1 VGALVG
7 VSVGAVVVFG
17 VAVMIQ
23 AALVGVMVGE
33 AGALNS
39 RLAEKLHAI
48 SANTLLKITIMNCLI
63 GHTPCDSYDF
73 FLIRMTHD
81 TDGAVPVLQP
91 RSASVG
97 EAWRWRLVVRSCTPA
112 HRPRYDL

>member
-1 VGALVG
+1 MLELPELPCVLSGVAVGALVG

-48 SANTLLKITIMNCLI
+48 SANTLHKITIMNRFI
-63 GHTPCDSYDF
+63 GQTPCA
-73 FLIRMTHD
+73 LIRFFPDPYD
-81 TDGAVPVLQP
+81 TSYARRGSRFAVP
-91 RSASVG
+91 
-97 EAWRWRLVVRSCTPA
+97 
-112 HRPRYDL
+112 